1 MSSNTDFTTIHE
13 GFLRDIIDMAS
24 KIGTSKNPST
34 VWDYFYRENKKNMT
48 EINDRSKF
56 NQVISRNIATAT
68 KGLTAV
74 FPVIVTEATP
84 LDQAVMISK
93 AVERKCVGMLE
104 MLFASASIDS
114 ATNAYDYLSQF
125 HNNLD
130 SKLDW
135 SNANIDDVLSAG
147 VDTIDAYRGGT
158 VYNNTNNLNAATE
171 IAVRDGIKAVQED
184 LKQNCH
190 YYLDECLSE
199 TSVNDYVVK
208 QVFNEFTAHRTGIT
222 RDTVIRNNRNQY
234 DNNGNRTGYE
244 TDVNYNTEYS
254 NDPGISNIKN
264 AYDMLNKGIIKTDV
278 EKANEAMPSLVIVRF
293 TTVSGQTR
301 DGFATNNVEN
311 VAVIG
316 VKAMIHY
323 VKSEDMV
330 NKIMLKNSDRRGL
343 FNFIRATTRE
353 ISFFKDFLFSVD
365 RAKVDALSKVGKGS
379 TSSVWKL
386 LELRANQAKRNKQV
400 FKNDASCSAI
410 ATIVIS
416 KEEADLI
423 KKYHRLD
430 IKNPGTLLSI
440 MRGYS
445 FMCAVIVD
453 EAMERVDMLWDD
465 GGKSFE
471 TYSFMSLEREESS
484 GMYKKVINMVSKR

>member
-13 GFLRDIIDMAS
+13 GFLRDIITMTGKAITNKS
-24 KIGTSKNPST
+24 SQS
-34 VWDYFYRENKKNMT
+34 VWDWAKRASERKYNNRQDEK
-48 EINDRSKF
+48 SKF
-56 NQVISRNIATAT
+56 SKVISQNIATAA
-68 KGLTAV
+68 KGLTAI

-93 AVERKCVGMLE
+93 AVERKCVGLLE
-104 MLFASASIDS
+104 MLFASASIADAS
-114 ATNAYDYLSQF
+114 NAYDYLSKF
-125 HNNLD
+125 HNNID
-130 SKLDW
+130 DKLDW
-135 SNANIDDVLSAG
+135 SNANIDDILDAGIDVNKAYSAG
-147 VDTIDAYRGGT
+147 SQG
-158 VYNNTNNLNAATE
+158 LNAATE
-171 IAVRDGIKAVQED
+171 IAIRDGMKAVQED
-184 LKQNCH
+184 VKQNCR
-190 YYLDECLSE
+190 YYLDECLNPNSI
-199 TSVNDYVVK
+199 NDYLVR
-208 QVFNEFTAHRTGIT
+208 QVFGEASISIRHGVRTSS
-222 RDTVIRNNRNQY
+222 RTVDDQNGTTIRY
-234 DNNGNRTGYE
+234 DDSDAAMV
-244 TDVNYNTEYS
+244 TD
-254 NDPGISNIKN
+254 IKN
-264 AYDMLNKGIIKTDV
+264 AYDALNKSIIKTDV
-278 EKANEAMPSLVIVRF
+278 DKANEAMPSLMIVRF
-293 TTVSGQTR
+293 TSVADLGDSHN
-301 DGFATNNVEN
+301 TNAIEN
-311 VAVIG
+311 VCVIG

-323 VKSEDMV
+323 VSSADMV

-379 TSSVWKL
+379 SSSIWKL
-386 LELRANQAKRNKQV
+386 LELRANQAKRNKQI

-416 KEEADLI
+416 KDEADLI

-465 GGKSFE
+465 GTKNFE

>member
-13 GFLRDIIDMAS
+13 GFLRDIITMAADVAKS
-24 KIGTSKNPST
+24 PT
-34 VWDYFYRENKKNMT
+34 VWDSFMQRSRKNMT
-48 EINDRSKF
+48 EVNDRSKF
-56 NQVISRNIATAT
+56 DQVISRNIATAA

-114 ATNAYDYLSQF
+114 ATNAYDYLSKF
-125 HNNLD
+125 HNNID

-135 SNANIDDVLSAG
+135 SNANIDDILAAG
-147 VDTIDAYRGGT
+147 VDVMDANAGGT
-158 VYNNTNNLNAATE
+158 VYNNTNLNAATE

-184 LKQNCH
+184 LKQNCR
-190 YYLDECLSE
+190 YYLGECLNES
-199 TSVNDYVVK
+199 SINDYVVK
-208 QVFNEFTAHRTGIT
+208 QVFGEAIVGRNGVRQSTTQYTT
-222 RDTVIRNNRNQY
+222 RDDDDNQTTVTYQ
-234 DNNGNRTGYE
+234 D
-244 TDVNYNTEYS
+244 TDEIQTTNV
-254 NDPGISNIKN
+254 KN
-264 AYDMLNKGIIKTDV
+264 AYDAISKSIIKSDV
-278 EKANEAMPSLVIVRF
+278 EKANEAMPSLIIVRF
-293 TTVSGQTR
+293 TTVGGPVGTHGS
-301 DGFATNNVEN
+301 NSVEN
-311 VAVIG
+311 VCVIG

-379 TSSVWKL
+379 TSSIWKL
-386 LELRANQAKRNKQV
+386 LELRANQAKRNRQL
-400 FKNDASCSAI
+400 FRNDASCSAI

-430 IKNPGTLLSI
+430 IHNPGTLLSI
-440 MRGYS
+440 MKGYS

-465 GGKSFE
+465 GGKNFE

>member
-1 MSSNTDFTTIHE
+1 MNSNTDFTTIHE
-13 GFLRDIIDMAS
+13 GFLRDIITMAS
-24 KIGTSKNPST
+24 EVAKSPT
-34 VWDYFYRENKKNMT
+34 VWDSFTKRNKKNLK
-48 EINDRSKF
+48 ELNDRNKF
-56 NQVISRNIATAT
+56 NQVISRNIATAS

-84 LDQAVMISK
+84 LDQAIMISK

-114 ATNAYDYLSQF
+114 ATTAYDYLSKF

-135 SNANIDDVLSAG
+135 SNANIDDILAAG
-147 VDTIDAYRGGT
+147 VDVLDANAGGDGKGGGGIYERTYTNDAY
-158 VYNNTNNLNAATE
+158 E
-171 IAVRDGIKAVQED
+171 IAIRYGITAVQED
-184 LKQNCH
+184 LKQNCK
-190 YYLDECLSE
+190 YYLDECLNE
-199 TSVNDYVVK
+199 TSVNDYVVRK
-208 QVFNEFTAHRTGIT
+208 VLSEDQVARTGIRQT
-222 RDTVIRNNRNQY
+222 VRTTHGEVDGLDTTV
-234 DNNGNRTGYE
+234 TM
-244 TDVNYNTEYS
+244 TDTDEIDS
-254 NDPGISNIKN
+254 ASAKN
-264 AYDMLNKGIIKTDV
+264 AYDRLNKSIIKTDV
-278 EKANEAMPSLVIVRF
+278 EKANEAMPSLIIVRF
-293 TTVSGQTR
+293 RSVGHGGENSGV
-301 DGFATNNVEN
+301 GSIEN
-311 VAVIG
+311 VCVIG

-353 ISFFKDFLFSVD
+353 ISFFKDFLFSID

-379 TSSVWKL
+379 TSSIWKL
-386 LELRANQAKRNKQV
+386 LELRANQAKRNKQL
-400 FKNDASCSAI
+400 FRNDASCSAI

-430 IKNPGTLLSI
+430 IHNPGTLLSI

-465 GGKSFE
+465 GSKHFE

>member
-13 GFLRDIIDMAS
+13 GFLRDIINMA
-24 KIGTSKNPST
+24 IDVAGHGPAN
-34 VWDYFYRENKKNMT
+34 YFTNKAAEKLLGSS
-48 EINDRSKF
+48 IDPDAKF
-56 NQVISRNIATAT
+56 NKVVSQNIAKAA
-68 KGLTAV
+68 KGLTAT
-74 FPVIVTEATP
+74 FPVVVTEATP
-84 LDQAVMISK
+84 LDQAIMISK
-93 AVERKCVGMLE
+93 AVERKCVGLLE

-114 ATNAYDYLSQF
+114 AANAYDYLAKF
-125 HNNLD
+125 HNNID
-130 SKLDW
+130 DRLDW
-135 SNANIDDVLSAG
+135 SNANIDDILAAG
-147 VDTIDAYRGGT
+147 TDAALALRQSGP
-158 VYNNTNNLNAATE
+158 VNAATE
-171 IAVRDGIKAVQED
+171 IAIRDGIKAVQED
-184 LKQNCH
+184 LKQNCN
-190 YYLDECLSE
+190 YYLDECLNPD
-199 TSVNDYVVK
+199 TINDYVVK
-208 QVFNEFTAHRTGIT
+208 QVLGEAR
-222 RDTVIRNNRNQY
+222 VAY
-234 DNNGNRTGYE
+234 SGNRRATTTY
-244 TDVNYNTEYS
+244 TNNYGGANGAGGDRGTTTIEYIDD
-254 NDPGISNIKN
+254 NDPQIANIRH
-264 AYDMLNKGIIKTDV
+264 AYEAINKGIIKTDV
-278 EKANEAMPSLVIVRF
+278 EKANEAMPSLMIVRF
-293 TTVSGQTR
+293 TTVGR
-301 DGFATNNVEN
+301 GNGAGNIEN
-311 VAVIG
+311 VCVIG
-316 VKAMIHY
+316 VKAMLHY

-379 TSSVWKL
+379 SSSIWKL
-386 LELRANQAKRNKQV
+386 LELRANQSKRNKQM

-430 IKNPGTLLSI
+430 IHNPGTLLSI

-465 GGKSFE
+465 GTKNFE

>member
-1 MSSNTDFTTIHE
+1 
-13 GFLRDIIDMAS
+13 
-24 KIGTSKNPST
+24 
-34 VWDYFYRENKKNMT
+34 
-48 EINDRSKF
+48 
-56 NQVISRNIATAT
+56 
-68 KGLTAV
+68 
-74 FPVIVTEATP
+74 
-84 LDQAVMISK
+84 
-93 AVERKCVGMLE
+93 ML
-104 MLFASASIDS
+104 
-114 ATNAYDYLSQF
+114 
-125 HNNLD
+125 
-130 SKLDW
+130 
-135 SNANIDDVLSAG
+135 
-147 VDTIDAYRGGT
+147 
-158 VYNNTNNLNAATE
+158 
-171 IAVRDGIKAVQED
+171 
-184 LKQNCH
+184 
-190 YYLDECLSE
+190 
-199 TSVNDYVVK
+199 
-208 QVFNEFTAHRTGIT
+208 
-222 RDTVIRNNRNQY
+222 
-234 DNNGNRTGYE
+234 
-244 TDVNYNTEYS
+244 
-254 NDPGISNIKN
+254 
-264 AYDMLNKGIIKTDV
+264 
-278 EKANEAMPSLVIVRF
+278 
-293 TTVSGQTR
+293 
-301 DGFATNNVEN
+301 
-311 VAVIG
+311 
-316 VKAMIHY
+316 HY

-386 LELRANQAKRNKQV
+386 LELRANQAKRNKQM

-430 IKNPGTLLSI
+430 IHNPGTLLSI

-465 GGKSFE
+465 GTKHFE

>member
-13 GFLRDIIDMAS
+13 GFLRDIITMADD
-24 KIGTSKNPST
+24 IGKKGIKKFFKRKVST
-34 VWDYFYRENKKNMT
+34 NILGRDPDPNA
-48 EINDRSKF
+48 KF
-56 NQVISRNIATAT
+56 NKVISQNIATAA

-84 LDQAVMISK
+84 LDQAMMISK
-93 AVERKCVGMLE
+93 AVERKCVGLLE

-114 ATNAYDYLSQF
+114 VSNAYDYLSKF
-125 HNNLD
+125 HNNIDD
-130 SKLDW
+130 SIDW
-135 SNANIDDVLSAG
+135 SNANIDDIISG
-147 VDTIDAYRGGT
+147 GIDVSRALR
-158 VYNNTNNLNAATE
+158 NRPLNAATE
-171 IAVRDGIKAVQED
+171 IAIRDGIKAVQED

-190 YYLDECLSE
+190 YYLDECLNE
-199 TSVNDYVVK
+199 TSVNDYVVR
-208 QVFNEFTAHRTGIT
+208 QVFGEDVAGKSGIRTTTTTRTDNENMWDDDGHNIGSTTINT
-222 RDTVIRNNRNQY
+222 VTTDTDEI
-234 DNNGNRTGYE
+234 NGST
-244 TDVNYNTEYS
+244 
-254 NDPGISNIKN
+254 IKN
-264 AYDMLNKGIIKTDV
+264 VYDSLSKNIIKTDV
-278 EKANEAMPSLVIVRF
+278 EKANEAVPSLIIVRF
-293 TTVSGQTR
+293 RTVG
-301 DGFATNNVEN
+301 TNGEMGNVNVEN
-311 VAVIG
+311 VCVIG
-316 VKAMIHY
+316 VKAMLHY

-386 LELRANQAKRNKQV
+386 LELRANQAKRNKQM

-430 IKNPGTLLSI
+430 IHNPGTLLSI

-465 GGKSFE
+465 GTKHFE

>member
-1 MSSNTDFTTIHE
+1 MNYKTDFTTIHE
-13 GFLRDIIDMAS
+13 GFLRDIISMAGKAITTKS
-24 KIGTSKNPST
+24 PQS
-34 VWDYFYRENKKNMT
+34 VWDWAKSASERRYNSPQDEK
-48 EINDRSKF
+48 SKF
-56 NQVISRNIATAT
+56 DKVISQNIATAA

-84 LDQAVMISK
+84 IDQAIMISK
-93 AVERKCVGMLE
+93 AVERKCVGLLE
-104 MLFASASIDS
+104 MLFASASIGNVS
-114 ATNAYDYLSQF
+114 NAYDYLSKF
-125 HNNLD
+125 HNNID
-130 SKLDW
+130 DKLDW
-135 SNANIDDVLSAG
+135 SNANIDDILDAG
-147 VDTIDAYRGGT
+147 VDVNRAFNGKGS
-158 VYNNTNNLNAATE
+158 LNAATE
-171 IAVRDGIKAVQED
+171 IAIRDGMKAVQED
-184 LKQNCH
+184 VKQNCR
-190 YYLDECLSE
+190 YYLDECLNPNSI
-199 TSVNDYVVK
+199 NDYLVR
-208 QVFNEFTAHRTGIT
+208 QVFGEASINIRHGVRTSSRTVDNGDGSTT
-222 RDTVIRNNRNQY
+222 RY
-234 DNNGNRTGYE
+234 DDSDAAMV
-244 TDVNYNTEYS
+244 TD
-254 NDPGISNIKN
+254 IKN
-264 AYDMLNKGIIKTDV
+264 AYDVLNKGIIKTDV
-278 EKANEAMPSLVIVRF
+278 DKANEAMPSLMVVRF
-293 TTVSGQTR
+293 TSVG
-301 DGFATNNVEN
+301 DLGDAHNTNAIEN
-311 VAVIG
+311 VCVIG

-323 VKSEDMV
+323 VSSSDMV

-365 RAKVDALSKVGKGS
+365 RAKVDALSKVGRGS
-379 TSSVWKL
+379 SSSIWKL
-386 LELRANQAKRNKQV
+386 LELRANQAKRNKQ

-465 GGKSFE
+465 GTKNFE